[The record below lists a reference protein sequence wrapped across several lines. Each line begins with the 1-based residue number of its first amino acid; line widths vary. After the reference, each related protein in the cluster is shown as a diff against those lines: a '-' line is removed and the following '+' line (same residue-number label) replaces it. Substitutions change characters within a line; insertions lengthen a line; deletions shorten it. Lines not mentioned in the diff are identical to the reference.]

1 MPAVRHPLRVH
12 LDVGDPVDVEVHAT
26 PTATVGDLADE
37 MARTLGLTVGG
48 HTVVARWPID
58 RTAEPPPRSAPL
70 STHGPPAGAT
80 VLLVRSVQ
88 PAGSGGRPAV
98 PAPARLVDPS
108 GSSQPLR
115 YGDQVVGDLVVSVDT
130 SVRIRSTGAAAARI
144 DGSPLL
150 GDLRL
155 HDGALVSV
163 GDCRWTLRIDGPL
176 RPRTP
181 GGWSRPHRGRR
192 RVTLPHD
199 PRPVELPAPPP
210 PMRLPALPVLTALV
224 PLLMGVAL
232 WVATRSLLSMGFML
246 FTVVFVVASGLE
258 ARRAARVDERAA
270 LAAHHDDLAD
280 AVQRLDELAAD
291 QHRANAALGSTVTE
305 LRELTAD
312 LDRRTGDRVWHR
324 SAVLGD
330 PATVTL
336 GTAQVPRRDPV
347 VVPTQ
352 GRRTLRLELRAL
364 AEEHATVAD
373 SVVVDLRDGPLVVEA
388 IDDDQGRDVVRS
400 VVCQLAAAF
409 SPDQLVVELVVP
421 AGRRDCWRALWWLP
435 HVRTTS
441 PPVGRAV
448 PLRMQVVD
456 ATDAPEGGDLQCL
469 IAPPPSADDPTGTVL
484 TVWLTGP
491 QGPHPAP
498 AAPQGAVLRI
508 EGRVGS
514 LRQFGPEPRTV
525 EAVELDPMGHDDA
538 EPCCRRLAQLHPAP
552 MLGAAGAAGPVEQDP
567 PSQVP
572 LTEVLA
578 DADLLGSP
586 HLVCRR
592 WERGASRTAAP
603 HLATPVGLDPHGARV
618 DLDLASDGPHLLIA
632 GTTGSGKSE
641 LLRTFLVSAALHHS
655 PERVQF
661 LLVDYKGGAAF
672 GPLSALPHTV
682 GTITDLS
689 GALAPRALSSLRAEL
704 RAREAAAAA
713 RGADRWNGPA
723 LLVVIDELATLV
735 ADQPE
740 FVDGL
745 VDLAQRGRSLGMHLV
760 LATQRPAGVV
770 TDAIRA
776 NVTMRIALRTTD
788 EQDSRDVVDLPDA
801 AHLPRQVPGRAVIR
815 VGPGQAVRVQTAHGA
830 ARLAPTP
837 PVRIEALGS
846 GASISTALGEQDSTT
861 TAAGPTPLELA
872 VRTARAAADLTGW
885 TGGDRPW
892 IDPLPDQV
900 DLDQV
905 DLDRVER
912 EGCGSRDGAGGLV
925 IGLVDR
931 PDLRRHDPLVLDLA
945 RDGNAL
951 VVGASG
957 TGRTTTLATIAAAA
971 ARQRGRTWQ
980 LAVVSAAP
988 ERSGTT
994 AIRTWPS
1001 VVDVIDVADAER
1013 VLRLLRLV
1021 AARLDREVPV
1031 DPAAERTV
1039 VVVDGIAAFEE
1050 RYDRLNRG
1058 EAIELLTRIA
1068 RDGRSVGVHVV
1079 VTAQRRGEVPVG
1091 LLGLLG
1097 ARLVL
1102 RCGSSEEASLWG
1114 LSDEAADPDLPPGRC
1129 RVGSHW
1135 AQVAV
1140 AAPDGRPRSLVT
1152 ESPAAVPRLATCV
1165 HADEL
1170 DPGDPDLWSVPLGL
1184 DGDSVRPIHWE
1195 LGRAPLV
1202 VAGTPRSGV
1211 TSALRLLAHSLQGA
1225 SWAPS
1230 GDADEVM
1237 RWAAEVTDAA
1247 ASGAPRLVL
1256 VDDLA
1261 ELLEGPDGD
1270 VWSTVLV
1277 ELVRAA
1283 RDRPLR
1289 LVVGAEID
1297 SLTRCY
1303 GEAVSALRR
1312 GRTGILLGP
1321 GAEDHAQWWHTSVPA
1336 RSDLPSAP
1344 GRGWL
1349 LAPGT
1354 VRPIQLALAR

>member
-12 LDVGDPVDVEVHAT
+12 PDVGDPVDVEVHAT

-37 MARTLGLTVGG
+37 IARTLGLPVGDQ
-48 HTVVARWPID
+48 TVVARWPVD

-80 VLLVRSVQ
+80 VLLVRSVE
-88 PAGSGGRPAV
+88 PAGSEGHPVV

-108 GSSQPLR
+108 GSSRQLH
-115 YGDQVVGDLVVSVDT
+115 YGDQAVGDLTVSIDA
-130 SVRIRSTGAAAARI
+130 SVRVRSTGAAAARI

-155 HDGALVSV
+155 YDGALVSV
-163 GDCRWTLRIDGPL
+163 GGCRWTLRIDGPL
-176 RPRTP
+176 QPRTP
-181 GGWSRPHRGRR
+181 GGWSRPYRGRR

-258 ARRAARVDERAA
+258 ARRAARADERAA
-270 LAAHHDDLAD
+270 LAAHHDDVAD
-280 AVQRLDELAAD
+280 AVQRLHELAAD
-291 QHRANAALGSTVTE
+291 QHRSNAALGSTVAE
-305 LRELTAD
+305 LRFLTAG
-312 LDRRTGDRVWHR
+312 LHRRPGDQLWHR

-336 GTAQVPRRDPV
+336 GAAKVPRRDPV
-347 VVPTQ
+347 IVPTQ
-352 GRRTLRLELRAL
+352 GRRTLQLELRAL
-364 AEEHATVAD
+364 AEQHATVAD

-388 IDDDQGRDVVRS
+388 TDDHLGRDVVRS

-409 SPDQLVVELVVP
+409 SPDQMIVELVAT

-435 HVRTTS
+435 HVRTAAS
-441 PPVGRAV
+441 SGGPGA
-448 PLRMQVVD
+448 PLRLQVVD
-456 ATDAPEGGDLQCL
+456 ATDTTDATDGADLQRL
-469 IAPPPSADDPTGTVL
+469 AAAPSRADDPTSAVL
-484 TVWLTGP
+484 TVWLA
-491 QGPHPAP
+491 GPHGPRP
-498 AAPQGAVLRI
+498 SPVDPQGAVLRVD
-508 EGRVGS
+508 GLVGS

-525 EAVELDPMGHDDA
+525 EPVELDPMGHDDA

-552 MLGAAGAAGPVEQDP
+552 VLGSAGSAGSAEQDP

-572 LTEVLA
+572 LADVLA
-578 DADLLGSP
+578 DPDLMGSP
-586 HLVCRR
+586 DLVRRR
-592 WERGASRTAAP
+592 WQVSARRTASP
-603 HLATPVGLDPHGARV
+603 HLATPVGLDARGARV
-618 DLDLASDGPHLLIA
+618 DLDLANDGPHLLIA

-672 GPLSALPHTV
+672 GPLAALPHTV

-704 RAREAAAAA
+704 RAREAAAATE
-713 RGADRWNGPA
+713 GADRWNGPA

-735 ADQPE
+735 AEQPE

-801 AHLPRQVPGRAVIR
+801 ANLPRQVPGRAVIR
-815 VGPGQAVRVQTAHGA
+815 VGPGRAVRVQTAHSA
-830 ARLAPTP
+830 ARLSPTP
-837 PVRIEALGS
+837 PIRIVPLDS
-846 GASISTALGEQDSTT
+846 GAAVATTLGEQDS
-861 TAAGPTPLELA
+861 AASPAEPTPLELA
-872 VRTARAAADLTGW
+872 VHTVNAAADLAGW
-885 TGGDRPW
+885 TGAQRPW
-892 IDPLPDQV
+892 LDPLPARV
-900 DLDQV
+900 DLDGIH
-905 DLDRVER
+905 LDRS
-912 EGCGSRDGAGGLV
+912 GSRDGAGALV

-957 TGRTTTLATIAAAA
+957 TGRTTTVQTIAAAA
-971 ARQRGRTWQ
+971 ARHRAGTWQ
-980 LAVVSAAP
+980 LVVVSAAP
-988 ERSGTT
+988 ERSGATT
-994 AIRTWPS
+994 LGAWPS
-1001 VVDVIDVADAER
+1001 VSDVIDVADAER

-1021 AARLDREVPV
+1021 AARLDRRIPV
-1031 DPAAERTV
+1031 DAAAERTV

-1058 EAIELLTRIA
+1058 EAIDLLTRIA

-1079 VTAQRRGEVPVG
+1079 ITAQRRAEVPVG

-1114 LSDEAADPDLPPGRC
+1114 LGDEAADPDLPPGRC
-1129 RVGSHW
+1129 HVGRHS
-1135 AQVAV
+1135 AQVAI
-1140 AAPDGRPRSLVT
+1140 AAPDARYRSRVA
-1152 ESPAAVPRLATCV
+1152 EPPAAVPRLPTRV

-1170 DPGDPDLWSVPLGL
+1170 GGGGPGRWSVPLGL
-1184 DGDSVRPIHWE
+1184 DGDSVTPVRWE
-1195 LGRAPLV
+1195 LDRAPLV
-1202 VAGTPRSGV
+1202 VAGPPRSGV
-1211 TSALRLLAHSLQGA
+1211 TTTLRLLAQSLPGA
-1225 SWAPS
+1225 SWAPT

-1237 RWAAEVTDAA
+1237 RWATEVTDAA
-1247 ASGAPRLVL
+1247 AGGTPRLVL
-1256 VDDLA
+1256 VDEVA

-1277 ELVRAA
+1277 DLARAA
-1283 RDRPLR
+1283 RDQPLR

-1297 SLTRCY
+1297 ALTRCY

-1312 GRTGILLGP
+1312 GRTGILLGS
-1321 GAEDHAQWWHTSVPA
+1321 GAEDHAQWWHTTVPA
-1336 RSDLPSAP
+1336 RSDLPPAP